1 MNINLKLI
9 LTLTLCA
16 AISAC
21 ASNSPL
27 NRDLIHQEKIQTVN
41 VTQLD
46 ENISIQES
54 KSGLVIGAVAG
65 GLIGGAIG
73 SAVDSN
79 INSGRKKN
87 FESMQ
92 EGINNFNVN
101 VILKNALQH
110 KLLDGKAFSDSVI
123 IDTNYDQSVKKPYLI
138 PVLTP
143 SVVMSSSYDVIDI
156 TLKVTTA
163 QKSPKNA
170 VNQHKSTYSSQQSID
185 SISSGSGKEENKQY
199 WIDNLIIL
207 KEKIVNGLYD
217 VAEQFADDFNG

>member
-1 MNINLKLI
+1 MNTKLKLI
-9 LTLTLCA
+9 LILTVCG

-46 ENISIQES
+46 ENISIKAS
-54 KSGLVIGAVAG
+54 SSGLVIGAVAG

-87 FESMQ
+87 FASTQES
-92 EGINNFNVN
+92 INNFNVN
-101 VILKNALQH
+101 VILKNALEH
-110 KLLDGKAFSDSVI
+110 KLLDGKAFSDSVV
-123 IDTNYDQSVKKPYLI
+123 IDTGFDQSVKKPYLI

-143 SVVMSSSYDVIDI
+143 SIVMSSSYDVVDI

-163 QKSPKNA
+163 QKSPRNTE
-170 VNQHKSTYSSQQSID
+170 NQHKSTYSSQQLID
-185 SISSGSGKEENKQY
+185 NASLESGKEENKQY
-199 WIDNLIIL
+199 WIDNPIIL

>member
-1 MNINLKLI
+1 MNTKLKLI
-9 LTLTLCA
+9 LILTVCG

-41 VTQLD
+41 VKQLD

-54 KSGLVIGAVAG
+54 SSGLVIGAVAG

-87 FESMQ
+87 FASTQES
-92 EGINNFNVN
+92 INNFNVN
-101 VILKNALQH
+101 VILKNALEH
-110 KLLDGKAFSDSVI
+110 KLLDGKAFSDSVV
-123 IDTNYDQSVKKPYLI
+123 IDTGFDQSVKKPYLI

-143 SVVMSSSYDVIDI
+143 SIVMSSSYDVVDI

-163 QKSPKNA
+163 QKSPRNTE
-170 VNQHKSTYSSQQSID
+170 NQHKSTYSSQQLID
-185 SISSGSGKEENKQY
+185 NASLESGKEENKQY
-199 WIDNLIIL
+199 WIDNPIIL

>member
-1 MNINLKLI
+1 MNTKLKLI
-9 LTLTLCA
+9 LILTVCG

-41 VTQLD
+41 VKQLD
-46 ENISIQES
+46 ENISIKES
-54 KSGLVIGAVAG
+54 SSGLFIGAVAG

-87 FESMQ
+87 FASTQES
-92 EGINNFNVN
+92 INNFNVN
-101 VILKNALQH
+101 VILKNALEH
-110 KLLDGKAFSDSVI
+110 KLLDGKAFSDSVV
-123 IDTNYDQSVKKPYLI
+123 IDTGFDQSVKKPYLI

-143 SVVMSSSYDVIDI
+143 SIVMSSSYDVVDI

-163 QKSPKNA
+163 QKSPRNTE
-170 VNQHKSTYSSQQSID
+170 NQHKSTYSSQQLID
-185 SISSGSGKEENKQY
+185 NASLESGKEENKQY
-199 WIDNLIIL
+199 WIDNPIIL

>member
-1 MNINLKLI
+1 MNTKLKLI
-9 LTLTLCA
+9 LILTVCG

-41 VTQLD
+41 VTHLD
-46 ENISIQES
+46 ENISIKAS
-54 KSGLVIGAVAG
+54 SSGLVIGAVAG

-87 FESMQ
+87 FASTQES
-92 EGINNFNVN
+92 INNFNVN
-101 VILKNALQH
+101 VILKNALEH
-110 KLLDGKAFSDSVI
+110 KLLDGKAFSDSVV
-123 IDTNYDQSVKKPYLI
+123 IDTGFDQSVKKPYLI

-143 SVVMSSSYDVIDI
+143 SIVMSSSYDVVDI

-163 QKSPKNA
+163 QKSPRNTE
-170 VNQHKSTYSSQQSID
+170 NQHKSTYSSQQLID
-185 SISSGSGKEENKQY
+185 NASLESGKEENKQY
-199 WIDNLIIL
+199 WIDNPIIL